1 MRVFVGIFFAWCL
14 LVQGACSQSAGSLVS
29 KLERA
34 KIWAAVG
41 RLNVTDGGFC
51 TATLI
56 SPRHVLTAAHCV
68 YDAQTGMPVSS
79 DRFEFPFDADFGH
92 PGGSPAYLHDINE
105 SVARSRCEE

>member
-41 RLNVTDGGFC
+41 RLNVADGGF
-51 TATLI
+51 AL
-56 SPRHVLTAAHCV
+56 RH
-68 YDAQTGMPVSS
+68 
-79 DRFEFPFDADFGH
+79 
-92 PGGSPAYLHDINE
+92 
-105 SVARSRCEE
+105 